1 MAPFNKRE
9 RTSDA
14 FQQQNKRWKGPGGGD
29 ELVTD
34 PAMQEKALK
43 AYMHHAVKVLHKA
56 VKKSKTFELQKLT
69 RKLKTTREPK
79 EGVVDATL
87 LADLEAQLAAL
98 KKVNLNSIPVH
109 ILTSRLPK
117 IHSLRS
123 APCYSSVTAAIPP
136 STSKWVEIDA
146 QSPEGKARNR
156 VMANKAIAESWDE
169 VVRAIRKRLGEE
181 VEAPGRDVKGKAKA
195 HDQDEQGGFF
205 EQEEAQEVPKSKG
218 ITMDPG
224 RMAVIQ
230 AASLKN
236 CAEEGDAGENHA
248 EEEGV
253 EGEIGGGEEE
263 EGEEGGDFNSD
274 SLAAL
279 EAAFLKGRGDDDDD
293 EEETSE
299 DNGPVLG
306 ISEDEGEPAQLDD
319 DDDAEEEMERGEEE
333 EDEDEAIRRE
343 LAALEDGEGSEGS
356 WSDSAAEDDDE
367 EDAASVASD
376 SSFPT
381 KPAKR
386 RQPSLSP
393 SPPPRPAKK
402 AKASK
407 PLTSSAFLPT
417 LASGYIGYDSD
428 DEDAK
433 WLKQA
438 EKEDAKDRAR
448 KNRPGQRARR
458 AMWEKEYGE
467 KANHIVVA
475 NGGKPLSAKEMK
487 ALQEKEAA
495 RHKEGRDGRHRQQ
508 QDRQQGFKRDGNAQR
523 PQAGRPPRPD
533 RPQQQQ
539 ERPFHDAAPRAQD
552 QGWKSAPKKADGPVE
567 KMHPSWE
574 AKRKA
579 AEALKQSVAT
589 KPAGKKIVFD

>member
-1 MAPFNKRE
+1 MPPFNKRE

-14 FQQQNKRWKGPGGGD
+14 FQQRNKRWKGPGGGD
-29 ELVTD
+29 EVVTD

-69 RKLKTTREPK
+69 RKLKSTREPK
-79 EGVVDATL
+79 EGAVDSAL

-98 KKVNLNSIPVH
+98 KKVDLNSIPVH
-109 ILTSRLPK
+109 ILASRLPK

-123 APCYSSVTAAIPP
+123 APFYPSVTAAIPP
-136 STSKWVEIDA
+136 SPSKWVDLDA
-146 QSPEGKARNR
+146 QSAEGKARNR

-169 VVRAIRKRLGEE
+169 VVRAVRKRLGEE
-181 VEAPGRDVKGKAKA
+181 VEAPGKDVKGKAKA
-195 HDQDEQGGFF
+195 KEQDEQGGFF
-205 EQEEAQEVPKSKG
+205 EEEEKREAPKSKG

-224 RMAVIQ
+224 RLAAIE
-230 AASLKN
+230 AASMEN
-236 CAEEGDAGENHA
+236 SADEAEEAEAAEQAEGAGEDVS
-248 EEEGV
+248 EV
-253 EGEIGGGEEE
+253 SP
-263 EGEEGGDFNSD
+263 DK
-274 SLAAL
+274 LAAL
-279 EAAFLKGRGDDDDD
+279 EAAFLQGRGDDDDG
-293 EEETSE
+293 EMSE
-299 DNGPVLG
+299 DDGPVLG
-306 ISEDEGEPAQLDD
+306 ISEDEGEPAQQE
-319 DDDAEEEMERGEEE
+319 AEEEVEDEEE
-333 EDEDEAIRRE
+333 GSDDEDEVDEDEAIRRE
-343 LAALEDGEGSEGS
+343 LAALEDGEGSEGA
-356 WSDSAAEDDDE
+356 WSDSAEE
-367 EDAASVASD
+367 EDADDDGASVASD

-381 KPAKR
+381 KSAKR

-393 SPPPRPAKK
+393 TPPPRPAKK

-495 RHKEGRDGRHRQQ
+495 RRKDGRDGRPRQQ
-508 QDRQQGFKRDGNAQR
+508 QDRQQGFKRDANAQR
-523 PQAGRPPRPD
+523 PQGGRPPRPD

-539 ERPFHDAAPRAQD
+539 RDRPARDAQPRAQD
-552 QGWKSAPKKADGPVE
+552 QGWQTAPKKADAPAE

-579 AEALKQSVAT
+579 AEALKLSAVS

>member
-1 MAPFNKRE
+1 MPPFNKRE

-29 ELVTD
+29 EVVTD
-34 PAMQEKALK
+34 PALQEKALK

-69 RKLKTTREPK
+69 RKLKSTREPK
-79 EGVVDATL
+79 EGAVDSAL

-98 KKVNLNSIPVH
+98 KKVDLNSIPVH

-123 APCYSSVTAAIPP
+123 APFYSSITADVPS
-136 STSKWVEIDA
+136 STSKWVELDA

-169 VVRAIRKRLGEE
+169 VVRAVGKRLGEE
-181 VEAPGRDVKGKAKA
+181 VEALGKDVKGKTKAKA
-195 HDQDEQGGFF
+195 QDEQGGFF
-205 EQEEAQEVPKSKG
+205 EEEEKQEAPKSKG

-224 RMAVIQ
+224 RLAAIE
-230 AASLKN
+230 AASMENSADERDEPEAVELDEAA
-236 CAEEGDAGENHA
+236 AED
-248 EEEGV
+248 
-253 EGEIGGGEEE
+253 
-263 EGEEGGDFNSD
+263 GGDVSPD
-274 SLAAL
+274 KLAAL
-279 EAAFLKGRGDDDDD
+279 EAAFLKGRGDDED
-293 EEETSE
+293 EEMSE
-299 DNGPVLG
+299 DDGPVLG
-306 ISEDEGEPAQLDD
+306 ISEDEGEPAQQDEAEDD
-319 DDDAEEEMERGEEE
+319 EDEEGSEEE
-333 EDEDEAIRRE
+333 EDEDDAIRRE
-343 LAALEDGEGSEGS
+343 LAALEDGEGSEGA
-356 WSDSAAEDDDE
+356 WSDSAEE
-367 EDAASVASD
+367 EDTDEDGASVASD

-495 RHKEGRDGRHRQQ
+495 RRKDGREGRPRQQ
-508 QDRQQGFKRDGNAQR
+508 QDWQQGFKRDGDPQR
-523 PQAGRPPRPD
+523 PQKGRPPCPD

-539 ERPFHDAAPRAQD
+539 RDRPARDAEPRAQD
-552 QGWKSAPKKADGPVE
+552 QGWKTAPKKADAPAE

-579 AEALKQSVAT
+579 AEALKLSAAG